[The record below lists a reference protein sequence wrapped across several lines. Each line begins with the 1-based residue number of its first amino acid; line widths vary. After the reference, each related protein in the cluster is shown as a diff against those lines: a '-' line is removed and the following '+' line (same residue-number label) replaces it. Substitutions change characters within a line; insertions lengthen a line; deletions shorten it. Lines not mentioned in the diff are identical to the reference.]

1 MARINKTKKV
11 TSEDEGRFEIRLSGS
26 GGQGLV
32 FAGTVL
38 AEAIGIE
45 DGKNV
50 CQTQSYGPEARGG
63 ASRSDLVVSSGE
75 IYYPKPLKL
84 DLLLALTQESCDT
97 YFPALKEEGVLIV
110 DSGLVTQ
117 LPDRKVYG
125 FPFTQIARD
134 QLGTTMVAN
143 IIALG
148 AIAALTKVVSRKGL
162 LEAVKRKAPPGT
174 EEKNLKAARIG
185 FDLAYKKKRSPKRRE
200 EGTHRFG
207 RKAVPV
213 NARRG

>member
-1 MARINKTKKV
+1 M
-11 TSEDEGRFEIRLSGS
+11 
-26 GGQGLV
+26 V

-38 AEAIGIE
+38 AEAIGVE

-84 DLLLALTQESCDT
+84 DLLLALTQEACDT
-97 YFPALKEEGVLIV
+97 YFPALKEDGVLIV
-110 DSGLVTQ
+110 DSGLVDQ
-117 LPDRKVYG
+117 LPDHKVHG

-134 QLGTTMVAN
+134 QIGTSMVAN

-148 AIAALTKVVSRKGL
+148 AIAALTKIVSRKGL
-162 LEAVKRKAPPGT
+162 LEAIKKRAPKGT
-174 EEKNLKAARIG
+174 EERNLKAAQLG
-185 FDLAYKKKRSPKRRE
+185 FELTQRKKRARKKR
-200 EGTHRFG
+200 
-207 RKAVPV
+207 
-213 NARRG
+213 